1 MYEQDRLVVR
11 LQQRALAEAALAA
24 CWLGGSFG
32 RKSADA
38 FSDIDVCLVY
48 ADDDAR
54 AAAWRAR
61 RDFAQSVLAY
71 VPAKSFDADHIRPYF
86 HIALYSNGAKADFR
100 FESQT
105 SLAANPWDAD
115 IHILKDTAGWA
126 AAFQAACARLATPQ
140 PRLSSDE
147 LATLDNRFWVMW
159 WDVYRQ
165 VQRGAP
171 AKPFP
176 EYLRLLASTLPPLL
190 AALPPQDPAYA
201 PLIAA
206 HYSLDAVL
214 TQEHLRRLLQAYQAA
229 RAAVIRRQQLAFT
242 PSEAFER
249 QIGRLITR

>member
-11 LQQRALAEAALAA
+11 LQQRVLAEPALAA

-48 ADDDAR
+48 PDEASR
-54 AAAWRAR
+54 AAAWQSR
-61 RDFAQSVLAY
+61 RDFVQSVLAY
-71 VPAKSFDADHIRPYF
+71 VPAKSFDANHIRPYF
-86 HIALYSNGAKADFR
+86 HIALYSNGAKVDYR

-105 SLAANPWDAD
+105 GLAANPWDAD
-115 IHILKDTAGWA
+115 IHILKDTGGWA
-126 AAFQAACARLATPQ
+126 AAFQAACARQPAPQ
-140 PRLSSDE
+140 PRLTSDE
-147 LATLDNRFWVMW
+147 LIALDNRFWVML

-176 EYLRLLASTLPPLL
+176 EYLHLLASTLPPLL
-190 AALPPQDPAYA
+190 AALSPEDPAYT

-206 HYSLDAVL
+206 HFSLDVAL
-214 TQEHLRRLLQAYQAA
+214 TREHLRQLLHAYLAA
-229 RAAVIRRQQLAFT
+229 RAALIRRQQLAFT
-242 PSEAFER
+242 PNEPFER
-249 QIGRLITR
+249 QIGRLVNR